1 MELRG
6 EVQAW
11 ILVRRTNLKHFA
23 AVFEQFWGTED
34 LRTPLWTAAW
44 DRQQDLAGLFGIV
57 ASTFEEDIGNWHK
70 GLAMRR
76 YPTFHWPGC
85 CKDSFFQSSRRTA
98 CFASFRYEPKRDKL
112 PKCFCIGMLAVHFFR
127 KMQERS
133 KWSWSQP
140 YLSVNVLL
148 KAFDLSCAKSRS
160 SSRMRASGTW
170 RLAIRWSRALRGKS
184 RNPGTCPTATTKMT
198 RRPWGPEHTLS
209 KRTTAAFR
217 GNWQVSRTSSWRLS
231 VLHYLAERWWYLY

>member
-11 ILVRRTNLKHFA
+11 ILVRRTNLKRFA
-23 AVFEQFWGTED
+23 AVFEQFWGIFWHWRSQNTTLD
-34 LRTPLWTAAW
+34 RGLRP
-44 DRQQDLAGLFGIV
+44 
-57 ASTFEEDIGNWHK
+57 STRPCWPFWNCCLDVWGGDIGNWHK

-76 YPTFHWPGC
+76 HATFHWPGC
-85 CKDSFFQSSRRTA
+85 CKDSFFRSSRRTA

-112 PKCFCIGMLAVHFFR
+112 PKCFCIGMLAVHFSR

-170 RLAIRWSRALRGKS
+170 RLAIRWSGALRGKS
-184 RNPGTCPTATTKMT
+184 RNHWVT
-198 RRPWGPEHTLS
+198 WNLS
-209 KRTTAAFR
+209 
-217 GNWQVSRTSSWRLS
+217 NCDN
-231 VLHYLAERWWYLY
+231 